1 MSTDPTRREAE
12 APVHEWLVPG
22 VAAGLL
28 GGIALAVPL
37 VVWDSAHAAHLAL
50 ELPMAVTAWLF
61 GLEHF
66 SHSENHAWPI
76 VIGLVLLAGYCAVSG
91 LVYARLAEALG
102 GLRRVSTAAAGGLGW
117 GVVSFLFFWN
127 MLLPIARDG
136 APFRVPGGLA
146 DLIEEPTYVAPNW
159 VWILGFTLMG
169 LVTGLT
175 YAEQRLTRE
184 TASVRSE
191 ERIPMHTPS
200 RRAA

>member
-1 MSTDPTRREAE
+1 MSTDAEAAPTR
-12 APVHEWLVPG
+12 EWLVPG

-37 VVWDSAHAAHLAL
+37 VVWDGAHAAHLAL

-61 GLEHF
+61 GLQHF
-66 SHSENHAWPI
+66 SHAENHAWTT
-76 VIGLVLLAGYCAVSG
+76 VIGHVLLAGYCALSG
-91 LVYARLAEALG
+91 LVYARIAEALD
-102 GLRRVSTAAAGGLGW
+102 GLRRVGRATAAGLAW
-117 GVVSFLFFWN
+117 GFVSFLFFWN

-169 LVTGLT
+169 LVTGLA
-175 YAEQRLTRE
+175 YAVLRLTRE

-191 ERIPMHTPS
+191 ERIPLHTPFH
-200 RRAA
+200 RAA